1 MPHSAPDLSPLSP
14 WAPELA
20 QAFVTLASDIA
31 LVLDE
36 RGVIRNVVQ
45 GKGGGDETLL
55 PATHDWVGRPWAD
68 TVSADTRVK
77 IDALLSEVTSTGLA
91 RRREINHP
99 LNEGASVAIAYTAVR
114 LGHTGPVLAVGRD
127 LRAIGAIQ
135 QRFLEAQREMER
147 GYWKVRQAEARYR
160 LLFQVATDAVLM
172 VDAERRVILEA
183 NPAAVEMFESPLDQM
198 LAREL
203 PPYFLFPY
211 RQALNDL
218 MSTVCESG
226 QPAEI
231 RARLAG
237 RTSVASVAV
246 TPLRTDDQQRLLVRV
261 RLVDLPGA
269 AGDLSATI
277 SRLVDSASDGVL
289 VSDPAGH
296 VLLANPAFLRLVR
309 LNTEMDVKGRPLTD
323 WVGISDEDFVHLLHQ
338 VRREGLAQ
346 RMASRVVTADAQ
358 MFPVEITAALLTE
371 GDQECI
377 GFTVHHAAPA
387 VVDERLDGLQAAVAE
402 LAGRIGETPLPELLQ
417 RAALLLEQHFI
428 GLALERTQEDP
439 AAAARLLGIPEQR
452 IGGALGSE
460 PPTPETP

>member
-1 MPHSAPDLSPLSP
+1 MPHNPPDLSPLSP

-45 GKGGGDETLL
+45 GKSGSDESLL
-55 PATHDWVGRPWAD
+55 PSTQDWVGRPWAD
-68 TVSADTRVK
+68 TVSADTRGK
-77 IDALLSEVTSTGLA
+77 IDALLSEVTRTGLA

-114 LGHTGPVLAVGRD
+114 LGHSGPVLAVGRD

-183 NPAAVEMFESPLDQM
+183 NPAAIDMFECPLDQM
-198 LAREL
+198 LTREL
-203 PPYFLFPY
+203 PPFFLFPY

-218 MSTVCESG
+218 MATVCESG

-277 SRLVDSASDGVL
+277 SRLVDSSSDGVL

-296 VLLANPAFLRLVR
+296 ILLANPAFLRLVR
-309 LNTEMDVKGRPLTD
+309 LKTELDVKGRRLTD
-323 WVGISDEDFVHLLHQ
+323 WVGISDGDFVHLLQQ

-346 RMASRVVTADAQ
+346 RMSSHLVTADAR

-377 GFTVHHAAPA
+377 GFTIHHTPAAPTE
-387 VVDERLDGLQAAVAE
+387 DRLEGLQAAVSA
-402 LAGRIGETPLPELLQ
+402 LTDRIGQAPLPELMKQ
-417 RAALLLEQHFI
+417 AVLLLERHFV
-428 GLALERTQEDP
+428 GMALERTHADA

-452 IGGALGSE
+452 IGGASGSN
-460 PPTPETP
+460 PSTPETP